1 LRYFDFDHSE
11 PFTKMTNFTA
21 GRICPIAYRYGAEA
35 IAAAPV
41 IDAETLY
48 VVGGLYGNHF
58 ALQTVLDMAAAEHST
73 VTICFNGDFNWFN
86 VDEHGFK
93 HINDVVLKHDA
104 LLGNVEY
111 EFRNEDV
118 LAGCGCAYPESVA
131 QEIVE
136 NSNQIHVQLKTTA
149 RNYPQ
154 VLEKLEGLPLFKR
167 YRIDEQIITTVHG
180 DADSLAGWAFDA
192 AALKDPT
199 NAQSIHQNF
208 KRAQT
213 DIFASTHTC
222 LPMLRQFHLP
232 TPRQYGCV
240 INNGAAGMPNFKN
253 TSFGLLT
260 RISRHPSPH
269 TPVYGT
275 KQRSLLIDAVPI
287 DYDAD
292 QWRQHFISI
301 WPEGTAAHRSYF
313 ARIMNGPD
321 FLPMDAAP

>member
-1 LRYFDFDHSE
+1 
-11 PFTKMTNFTA
+11 MTNSTA

-35 IAAAPV
+35 IAMAPV
-41 IDAETLY
+41 KDAETLY

-58 ALQTVLDMAAAEHST
+58 ALQTVLEMAAAEHSS

-93 HINDVVLKHDA
+93 HINDIVLKHDA

-131 QEIVE
+131 QDIVE
-136 NSNQIHVQLKTTA
+136 YSNEIHVQLKTTA
-149 RNYPQ
+149 RKFPQ
-154 VLEKLEGLPLFKR
+154 VLEKLADLPLFRR
-167 YRIDEQIITTVHG
+167 YRVGEQVISAVHG

-192 AALKDPT
+192 AALRDAA
-199 NAQSIHQNF
+199 NAQSIRQNF
-208 KRAQT
+208 ERART

-222 LPMLRQFHLP
+222 LPMLRRFDLP
-232 TPRQYGCV
+232 ARQGYGCV

-260 RISRHPSPH
+260 RISRQISPH
-269 TPVYGT
+269 TPMYGM
-275 KQRSLLIDAVPI
+275 KQQSLFIDALPI
-287 DYDAD
+287 HYDAQ
-292 QWRQHFISI
+292 QWQKHFVSI